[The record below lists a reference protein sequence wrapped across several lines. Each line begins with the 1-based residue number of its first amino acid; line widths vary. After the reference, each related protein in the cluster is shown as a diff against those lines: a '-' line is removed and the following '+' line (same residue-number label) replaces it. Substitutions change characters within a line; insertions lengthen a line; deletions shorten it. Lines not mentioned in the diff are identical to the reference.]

1 MRYKFLVFLFF
12 LILLFA
18 SGINVRADF
27 KEQVYFL
34 EGIVVLENKQ
44 KLAIVYEKI
53 SKDKGAYHT
62 LKEGDKLGV
71 YTVKKI
77 EKDKIILAKGD
88 KEWILPLHGAFKGEV
103 VEVKEEPKKVEVREV
118 RVGEEI
124 PPEKI
129 DEERINE
136 NFRIIMRKILKKES
150 MKIQELKE
158 QKEEGEGKGE
168 IKEKKGGEL
177 K

>member
-1 MRYKFLVFLFF
+1 MRYKSFVFLF

-27 KEQVYFL
+27 KGQVYFL

-124 PPEKI
+124 PPEAI
-129 DEERINE
+129 DHE
-136 NFRIIMRKILKKES
+136 
-150 MKIQELKE
+150 KIQENIEKLMRKAILE
-158 QKEEGEGKGE
+158 REKLREVLRGEGGQEGLGK
-168 IKEKKGGEL
+168 KEGGER